1 MSTLEKR
8 SITVGDGFKFG
19 IGFTLGSL
27 VASLI
32 LIPIFACI
40 GFAVMTVLGGSLAA
54 LMESMPVR

>member
-1 MSTLEKR
+1 MANLSEKAL
-8 SITVGDGFKFG
+8 TVGDGIRFG

-40 GFAVMTVLGGSLAA
+40 GFVIMTALGGSLAA
-54 LMESMPVR
+54 LLEMIPQ